1 MKISRRDFLKGAAAS
16 ALAAGVARVWAADES
31 APAPEKQTTP
41 KLPPLPRRGIHV
53 FAGGQDV
60 VPALERLVGEIAP
73 SLGQNWVILEVGAG
87 FQYTS
92 HPECADANPLTK
104 ADARKLA
111 ALARDKSIQ
120 LVPMY
125 NCLGHQSWHADV
137 GALLRAHPEF
147 NEAPDM
153 DPTAEG
159 FYCMSWCP
167 SNPAVNVIVF
177 DLFDEL
183 LDAFEATAFH
193 VGMDEV
199 FIIGHCPKCKDTPH
213 AALFAKAV
221 NDCHSHL
228 VEQRKVEM
236 QMWGDRLLDA
246 ATMGYGEWDS
256 SANDTWPA
264 IDMVP
269 KDIVVCDWHY
279 GLDNP
284 DFPSIRFFQDKG
296 LRVWPAGWNREESIR
311 RFIEVSRKESGPRML
326 GYLCTTWGDTNQ
338 LVKGLAGETVEETRG
353 RRRGNV
359 VAGVKLGAELAR
371 GTAS

>member
-1 MKISRRDFLKGAAAS
+1 MKITRRHFLKGAAA
-16 ALAAGVARVWAADES
+16 ALLAGGAAGVWAGSERPTEEK
-31 APAPEKQTTP
+31 PAAA
-41 KLPPLPRRGIHV
+41 LPLLPRRGIHV

-60 VPALERLVGEIAP
+60 LPALERLIGEIAP
-73 SLGQNWVILEVGAG
+73 SLGLNWVILEVGGG
-87 FQYTS
+87 FQYIS
-92 HPECADANPLTK
+92 HAECANPNPLTK

-111 ALARDKSIQ
+111 ALARGKSIQ

-137 GALLRAHPEF
+137 GPLLRAHPEF

-167 SNPAVNVIVF
+167 RHPELKPFVF

-199 FIIGHCPKCKDTPH
+199 FILGQCSRCKGTPN
-213 AALFAKAV
+213 ATLFAEAV
-221 NDCHSHL
+221 NDLHSYL
-228 VEQRKVEM
+228 VGKRKVEM

-246 ATMGYGEWDS
+246 AQTGYGEWEA

-264 IDMVP
+264 VDMIP
-269 KDIVVCDWHY
+269 KDIVICDWHY

-284 DFPSIRFFQDKG
+284 EFPSIRFFQDKG

-311 RFIEVSRKESGPRML
+311 RFIEVARKESGPLML
-326 GYLCTTWGDTNQ
+326 GYLCTTWVDTNQ
-338 LVKGLAGETVEETRG
+338 IVKGLAGETVEETRG

-371 GTAS
+371 GTAG